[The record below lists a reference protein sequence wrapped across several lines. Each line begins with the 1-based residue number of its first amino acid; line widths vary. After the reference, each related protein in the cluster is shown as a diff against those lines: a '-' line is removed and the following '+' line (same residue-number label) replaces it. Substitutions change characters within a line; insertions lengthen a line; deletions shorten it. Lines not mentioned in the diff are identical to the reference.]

1 MSTCSALTARRWEP
15 SDCIFELWAQEPP
28 GVSELAAG
36 EDAAACVLLDRVR
49 GQVKQRGDV
58 GDGQDILTSYRH
70 NT

>member
-1 MSTCSALTARRWEP
+1 
-15 SDCIFELWAQEPP
+15 
-28 GVSELAAG
+28 
-36 EDAAACVLLDRVR
+36 VR